1 MPETPEQEARRVID
15 AQLVAAGWVV
25 QALDQINLSAARGV
39 AVREMQSEGGPADYG
54 LFVDGK
60 ALGVLEAK
68 KAGTTLSGVAE
79 QSQRYTAA
87 KKWIP
92 QRWADPLPFTYD
104 QIHWLNVI
112 KNYDALNG
120 AFATGDQTAYLEIWQ
135 SVDSIEG
142 VPLAVA

>member
-15 AQLVAAGWVV
+15 AQLVAAGWAV
-25 QALDQINLSAARGV
+25 QNLDQINLSAARGV
-39 AVREMQSEGGPADYG
+39 AVREMPSQGGPADYV

-87 KKWIP
+87 KEWIP
-92 QRWADPLPFTYD
+92 PTMGRPAALHLRPDPLARSDRKLHCP
-104 QIHWLNVI
+104 QRGLCHRRSNPVSR
-112 KNYDALNG
+112 N
-120 AFATGDQTAYLEIWQ
+120 
-135 SVDSIEG
+135 
-142 VPLAVA
+142 LAEREFR